1 MFKNLEKLVLE
12 GCLFKECIVNQE
24 IKKGGHL
31 YTFSTKPYVPNA
43 IRKLEFT
50 HCAFDSAHFKEFVDL
65 FPNLEELKIDLTE
78 RYHGEE
84 YAFDTDSL
92 KSDMDIFAQMKNLR
106 TLKLLDVYE
115 PAQDDS
121 KSLVNLEMAMM
132 VIRTKFSMET
142 EVKISVGGSAQKE
155 PNGTEY
161 HRITTAGNFIPQNIK
176 GHNVSTNQP

>member
-12 GCLFKECIVNQE
+12 GCLFKECIVDE
-24 IKKGGHL
+24 RIKKGGHL
-31 YTFSTKPYVPNA
+31 YKFSTKPYVPNA
-43 IRKLEFT
+43 IRKLDFA

-92 KSDMDIFAQMKNLR
+92 KSDMEIFAQMKNLR

-115 PAQDDS
+115 PAKDDS

-132 VIRTKFSMET
+132 VIRTRFSMET
-142 EVKISVGGSAQKE
+142 EVEITVGGSCLIE
-155 PNGTEY
+155 PNGTKY
-161 HRITTAGNFIPQNIK
+161 TRITTAGNFFSQNTK
-176 GHNVSTNQP
+176 GHNLSRNRF